1 MENIHSTSEARIK
14 DMLTSPQVTQR
25 ITVLL
30 INTQISPQNVELL
43 FILLPGQVSM
53 LQTATL

>member
-1 MENIHSTSEARIK
+1 MENIHSTSEAYIK
-14 DMLTSPQVTQR
+14 DILTSPQLTQC

-30 INTQISPQNVELL
+30 INTQVSPQNVELL

-53 LQTATL
+53 LQTATI